1 MKSFVTIDLA
11 AYEFQPMLGKP
22 FGCISVSDLQC
33 QESHLSVDYFPI
45 HRKEKQKQKNNSY
58 FLFYQVKN
66 APNLNYMEIIEELA

>member
-45 HRKEKQKQKNNSY
+45 HRKEKQKKTIVISSFIRSRMLQ
-58 FLFYQVKN
+58 
-66 APNLNYMEIIEELA
+66 I